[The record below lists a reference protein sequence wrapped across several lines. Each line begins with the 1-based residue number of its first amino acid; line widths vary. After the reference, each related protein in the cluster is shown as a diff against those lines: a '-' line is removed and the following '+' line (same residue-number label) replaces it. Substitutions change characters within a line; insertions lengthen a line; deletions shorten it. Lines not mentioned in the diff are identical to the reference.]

1 MTAAVLERKP
11 PTADGEATPGL
22 RLMVLARI
30 ACDEGATRAELA
42 RELGSYVGIGPVA
55 RMPIEAELAQLVRAG
70 HAIESRSRFSASPEG
85 LERLHSELNIK
96 ALPKTWTELRD
107 IRLVGKALGIE
118 RDAPA
123 RMKGLADPDVLRA
136 EVLIRFYGLGL
147 KGNSSSIKLRTA
159 LAVTALERAFGNR
172 IKSELSTSTGLNAK
186 ASRVLAGQL
195 LRKPRDA
202 GTDKRLVAMLAA
214 EAVDSPKIDIDQ
226 LRIGVLRRY
235 ALGEPALAPRARP
248 GSPPPSNP
256 KSAPEPVAV
265 PPHAAAAMPAQ
276 PALAAPPTASTERP
290 SAANRPDLP
299 GFVKVVQTAAAAHA
313 EGWPGNRKALV
324 SRVYAAIA
332 QGHPGWGL
340 SLVEFKAMLAECHR
354 IGKLALVTADLK
366 DKRLLDE
373 LKQSA
378 ITYKNTVWHLVRV
391 E

>member
-1 MTAAVLERKP
+1 MTTAVLERKP
-11 PTADGEATPGL
+11 HAATGEANPGL

-30 ACDEGATRAELA
+30 ACDEGATRPELA
-42 RELGSYVGIGPVA
+42 RELGAYVGVGPVA

-70 HAIESRSRFSASPEG
+70 HAIESRSRFTASPEG
-85 LERLHSELNIK
+85 LERLHLELNIK
-96 ALPKTWTELRD
+96 ALPKTWAELRD

-118 RDAPA
+118 RDAA
-123 RMKGLADPDVLRA
+123 SRLKGLADPDVLRA

-147 KGNSSSIKLRTA
+147 KGSSSSIKLRTA

-214 EAVDSPKIDIDQ
+214 EAVDSPKLDIDQ
-226 LRIGVLRRY
+226 LRAGILKRY
-235 ALGEPALAPRARP
+235 ATGGCPVAPAARLEPAASRP
-248 GSPPPSNP
+248 
-256 KSAPEPVAV
+256 ETVV
-265 PPHAAAAMPAQ
+265 PP
-276 PALAAPPTASTERP
+276 AAPNKPAPAAPSAASTASAQRP

-299 GFVKVVQTAAAAHA
+299 GFVKVVQAAATAHA

-324 SRVYAAIA
+324 SRVYTAISA
-332 QGHPGWGL
+332 EHSGWGL

-373 LKQSA
+373 LKLSA

>member
-1 MTAAVLERKP
+1 MTTAVLERKP
-11 PTADGEATPGL
+11 HAAAGDANSGL

-30 ACDEGATRAELA
+30 ACDEGATRPELA
-42 RELGSYVGIGPVA
+42 RELGPYVGVGPAA
-55 RMPIEAELAQLVRAG
+55 RMPIEAELAHLVRAG
-70 HAIESRSRFSASPEG
+70 HAIESRSRFTASPEG
-85 LERLHSELNIK
+85 LEKLYADLNIK

-107 IRLVGKALGIE
+107 IRLVGKALGLE

-123 RMKGLADPDVLRA
+123 RLKGLTDPDILRA
-136 EVLIRFYGLGL
+136 EVLIQFYGLAL

-172 IKSELSTSTGLNAK
+172 IKGELSASTGLNAK

-195 LRKPRDA
+195 LRMPRDA

-214 EAVDSPKIDIDQ
+214 EAVGSPKIDIDL
-226 LRIGVLRRY
+226 LRIGILKRY
-235 ALGEPALAPRARP
+235 ALGKLSAARASRP
-248 GSPPPSNP
+248 D
-256 KSAPEPVAV
+256 PVSVLPTVTADQ
-265 PPHAAAAMPAQ
+265 PAMPV
-276 PALAAPPTASTERP
+276 PATASTASAQKP

-299 GFVKVVQTAAAAHA
+299 GFVKVVQAAASTHA

-324 SRVYAAIA
+324 SRVYKDITA
-332 QGHPGWGL
+332 GHPGWGL
-340 SLVEFKAMLAECHR
+340 SLVEFKAMLAECHG

>member
-1 MTAAVLERKP
+1 MTTSVLERKP
-11 PTADGEATPGL
+11 TASAVGANPGL

-30 ACDEGATRAELA
+30 ACDEGATRPELA
-42 RELGSYVGIGPVA
+42 RELGPYVGVGPVA

-70 HAIESRSRFSASPEG
+70 HSIESRSRFSASPEG
-85 LERLHSELNIK
+85 LERLYPDLNIK

-107 IRLVGKALGIE
+107 IRLVAKALGLE
-118 RDAPA
+118 REAPS
-123 RMKGLADPDVLRA
+123 RLKSLADPDVLRA
-136 EVLIRFYGLGL
+136 EVLIHFYGLAL

-172 IKSELSTSTGLNAK
+172 IKGELSASTGLNAK

-214 EAVDSPKIDIDQ
+214 EAVGSSKIGID
-226 LRIGVLRRY
+226 LIRVGILKRY
-235 ALGEPALAPRARP
+235 ALAKPTAAPPLRP
-248 GSPPPSNP
+248 
-256 KSAPEPVAV
+256 EQVAAQ
-265 PPHAAAAMPAQ
+265 PTAAAAQPAMPA
-276 PALAAPPTASTERP
+276 PTTASTASAQRP

-299 GFVKVVQTAAAAHA
+299 GFVKVVQTAACALA
-313 EGWPGNRKALV
+313 EGWPGNRKALI
-324 SRVYAAIA
+324 SRVYAAIM
-332 QGHPGWGL
+332 QEHSGWGL

-366 DKRLLDE
+366 DKRMLDE
-373 LKQSA
+373 LKQSQ
-378 ITYKNTVWHLVRV
+378 IVYKNTVWHLVRV

>member
-11 PTADGEATPGL
+11 HAAAGEVSPGL

-42 RELGSYVGIGPVA
+42 RELGPYVGVGPVA

-85 LERLHSELNIK
+85 LERLQSELNIK
-96 ALPKTWTELRD
+96 ALPKTWAELRD
-107 IRLVGKALGIE
+107 TRLVGKALGIE
-118 RDAPA
+118 RDAPP
-123 RMKGLADPDVLRA
+123 RMKALTDPDILRA
-136 EVLIRFYGLGL
+136 EVLIQFYGLAL

-202 GTDKRLVAMLAA
+202 GTDKRLVALLAA
-214 EAVDSPKIDIDQ
+214 EAVDSPKIDVDQ
-226 LRIGVLRRY
+226 LRIGILRRY
-235 ALGEPALAPRARP
+235 ALGKSAVAKPAPRPQARSEPA
-248 GSPPPSNP
+248 
-256 KSAPEPVAV
+256 AV
-265 PPHAAAAMPAQ
+265 PQ
-276 PALAAPPTASTERP
+276 LAANAKPIQPIPAVQSTASTQRP

-324 SRVYAAIA
+324 SRVYAAISA
-332 QGHPGWGL
+332 GHPGWGL